1 MQGARLFLCA
11 AVVLMAACSPKTPIP
26 PDPAPV
32 TPVKAPASPGPASPA
47 PASPGRSSPGRSSPG
62 SQSADIPWPTRGW
75 KSSTPA
81 AQGMDAA
88 RLQAAL
94 DAARMQNLNLH
105 GVLVIRHG
113 YIVLEKYF
121 GSWDAAAAHSLFS
134 CTKSFVSAL
143 AGIAL
148 DRGLIPGL
156 DRPVL
161 SFFSGESFEA
171 SDRRKQAMTVENL
184 LTMSTGL
191 DWLEEDETYEK
202 MYTDS
207 GDWVKFILDLPMASA
222 PGRRFNYSSGS
233 SHLIS
238 AIIQETSG
246 MNGYDFARENL
257 FGPLGIKDPSW
268 ERDPSGVPIGGWG
281 LSLSPRDMAKLGFLY
296 LHDGTW
302 DGKQVVPAYWVAS
315 STQPQIK
322 ANDTWEYGY
331 QWWVDPDGAFFTAVG
346 RYGQGIFVVPG
357 LDLVVVFTAHIDS
370 TDTEAELLKKY
381 IIPACR
387 TDRSS

>member
-1 MQGARLFLCA
+1 MQGARLLLCA
-11 AVVLMAACSPKTPIP
+11 AVALMAACSPKTPIP
-26 PDPAPV
+26 QDPAPA
-32 TPVKAPASPGPASPA
+32 TLVKAPESPSVGGAVV
-47 PASPGRSSPGRSSPG
+47 
-62 SQSADIPWPTRGW
+62 PWPTRGW
-75 KSSTPA
+75 KTSTPM
-81 AQGMDAA
+81 AQGMDADK
-88 RLQAAL
+88 LQSLL
-94 DAARMQNLNLH
+94 DSARMQNLSLH
-105 GVLVIRHG
+105 SVLVIRHG
-113 YIVLEKYF
+113 SIVMEKYF

-148 DRGLIPGL
+148 DKGLIPGL
-156 DRPVL
+156 DSPVL
-161 SFFSGESFEA
+161 SFFAGQSFEEFD
-171 SDRRKQAMTVENL
+171 SRKRAMTVENL

-191 DWLEEDETYEK
+191 GWREEDETYQK

-207 GDWVKFILDLPMASA
+207 GDWVKFILDLPMVST
-222 PGRRFNYSSGS
+222 PGRHFDYSSGS

-246 MNGYDFARENL
+246 VNGYDFARENL

-268 ERDPSGVPIGGWG
+268 ERDPAGIPVGGWG
-281 LSLSPRDMAKLGFLY
+281 LSLTPRDMAKLGYLY
-296 LHDGTW
+296 LHDGAW
-302 DGKQVVPAYWVAS
+302 DGKQVVPAYWVS
-315 STQPQIK
+315 TSTQPQIK
-322 ANDTWEYGY
+322 ASDTWEYGY
-331 QWWVDPDGAFFTAVG
+331 QWWVDPDGAFFAAVG

-387 TDRSS
+387 PDHSS